1 MESMVGIGLT
11 VIEKLME
18 GPEQVLE
25 IGVTINTDVRETLP
39 RFQPVKA
46 VTVSVPLV
54 ARVPTGM
61 LVLVQ
66 LYFVPLTGDP
76 PKNILPDTCV

>member
-1 MESMVGIGLT
+1 MD
-11 VIEKLME
+11 
-18 GPEQVLE
+18 GPVQVLD

-46 VTVSVPLV
+46 ETVSVPLV
-54 ARVPTGM
+54 ERVPIGM
-61 LVLVQ
+61 FVLVQ

-76 PKNILPDTCV
+76 VKNILLEACV